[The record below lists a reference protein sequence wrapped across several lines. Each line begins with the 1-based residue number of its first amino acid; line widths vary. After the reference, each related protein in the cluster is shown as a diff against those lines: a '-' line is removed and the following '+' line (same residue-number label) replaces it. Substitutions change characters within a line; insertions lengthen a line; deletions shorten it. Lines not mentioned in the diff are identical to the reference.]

1 MSHSHTQNN
10 NNHHRRS
17 EEPLWKELWRPLAAY
32 IYLAICLLDFGL
44 MPIIYEMINHS
55 ITNASVVELA
65 LKFTDASAQ
74 IEALHTLRQAQV
86 WVPLTLQGNGMFHVA
101 FGAILGVSA
110 WTRGQEK
117 AMMQA
122 SGMYGNQPGF
132 NTGGGFNNGFNNGGF
147 NNFGG
152 GNMPFNPMP
161 VNPVQP
167 NYNPIPPAPVPKP
180 VNPIPVN
187 PVPVN
192 PAIET
197 PKVDLVNPDDPT
209 NE

>member
-1 MSHSHTQNN
+1 MSHSHTQN

-65 LKFTDASAQ
+65 LKFTDATAQ
-74 IEALHTLRQAQV
+74 IEALHTLRQAQT

-132 NTGGGFNNGFNNGGF
+132 NTGGGFNNGGFNNGGF

-152 GNMPFNPMP
+152 GGMTPFNPMP

-167 NYNPIPPAPVPKP
+167 NFNPIPPAPRP
-180 VNPIPVN
+180 VNPM
-187 PVPVN
+187 PVN
-192 PAIET
+192 PANVTTKI
-197 PKVDLVNPDDPT
+197 DIANPDDPT